1 MTHNREQT
9 PVVPAN
15 LGKRALLRDA
25 DGYPAKPEP
34 PPDSSIPDEVR
45 QELDQL
51 QVVLGERGIR

>member
-1 MTHNREQT
+1 MAHVAT

-15 LGKRALLRDA
+15 LGRRALLPDA

-34 PPDSSIPDEVR
+34 PPGSWIPDEVR

-51 QVVLGERGIR
+51 QVVLGRRGIR